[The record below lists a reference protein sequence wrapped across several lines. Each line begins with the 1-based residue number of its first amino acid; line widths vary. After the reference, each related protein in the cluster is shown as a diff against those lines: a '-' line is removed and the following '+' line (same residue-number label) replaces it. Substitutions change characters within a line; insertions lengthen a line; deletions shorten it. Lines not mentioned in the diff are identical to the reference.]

1 MSMTKKL
8 KPTEELMS
16 VRVEMIGDYYAMV
29 VFVEIPTL
37 KDEDDEDWREVAL
50 KTAVDLIV
58 NQYGWKNLDSTLIDV
73 DIERQGFDFAAP

>member
-1 MSMTKKL
+1 MTKKL

-29 VFVEIPTL
+29 VFVQIPTA
-37 KDEDDEDWREVAL
+37 KDEDDEEWREVAL

-58 NQYGWKNLDSTLIDV
+58 DQYGWKNLDSTLIDV

>member
-1 MSMTKKL
+1 MTKKL

-29 VFVEIPTL
+29 VFVQIPTL
-37 KDEDDEDWREVAL
+37 KDEDDEEWREVAL